1 MTLLFYFALE
11 YAIKSFQVN
20 QNGLKLKGTHQLMF
34 YVDYVN
40 ITDESMHI
48 IKKKTEA
55 FLVAV
60 KTKYM
65 IMSLDQNTGRSQY
78 IKTDNSSFERVDEF

>member
-1 MTLLFYFALE
+1 
-11 YAIKSFQVN
+11 
-20 QNGLKLKGTHQLMF
+20 
-34 YVDYVN
+34 
-40 ITDESMHI
+40 MHI